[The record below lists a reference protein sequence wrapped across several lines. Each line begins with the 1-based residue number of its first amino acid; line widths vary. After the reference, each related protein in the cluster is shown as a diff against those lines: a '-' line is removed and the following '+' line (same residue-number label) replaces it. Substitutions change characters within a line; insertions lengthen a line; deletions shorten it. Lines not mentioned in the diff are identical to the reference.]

1 MPSLLDISGIPSAT
15 PTGGQGGE
23 TYQHVQTS
31 PEMFGAAQ
39 GVATQRVASAIGS
52 AEQQIAK
59 TRGLYNQITADD
71 AYNQTADY
79 ITKKMHGD
87 PDAVGPDGSPDV
99 GYMGLKGSDALNGRK
114 PLMDDIDAYIKK
126 QRENLR
132 DPEAILHFDMNS
144 RRLRTQTAD
153 SIGRHAD
160 GQFVQYTNGV
170 NNGTANSAI
179 NRIAASPNDDAAF
192 AIAQRDLTSAYIK
205 ESQNIGQNSD
215 EAIRAATEKAT
226 RDSLKARALAIS
238 SGDPSAG
245 NGPAA
250 AMKYIQDHQKELGT
264 EYASLYQHFEAKNNK
279 AVGTGAGAQVF
290 AGANAAVTVRGAAAL
305 PVFAQAAAAV
315 PGGMSPAGAVRLVQI
330 ESGFKANP
338 NPGGKYQGY
347 VQAGAPYWQRYGG
360 GGSPFNLNDSVM
372 AVMRSTAADR
382 QTLASG
388 LGRDPGTI
396 TDGELYLAHQQGPGG
411 ALALMRNPDMPAADA
426 LASAYKGNRAL
437 AAQAIRL
444 NGGNPDA
451 PARDFVA
458 KWTYKFGGEGGMPSI
473 APGGG
478 QMGQMPQFEG
488 PPQSTAP
495 QTPAGPAPAQPEL
508 VSAGPTLGQA
518 PGTTAPQA
526 AAAPIQMSPEEKYA
540 LVASE
545 AIRQV
550 LDRKDL
556 NQEQREYA
564 ISHIKEM
571 AQTFAIA
578 DGANQRARKRA
589 DESASLDWT
598 KKILTGDIS
607 ATTRNEILHDPRIS
621 EASTASNLVAMLEK
635 RAGETPEMRAAKY
648 GAGYQPLLKN
658 IVAPDSEET
667 RISSQKPLLQAYLNG
682 QISDAGLSHLQGVLK
697 EASEGKTGNSTL
709 LSTAME
715 RAKRVMVLNS
725 VKDPLLGST
734 VDDEVGQEKLEQFTH
749 VFVEGLQKTIEAG
762 KSVADYTDPKNVD
775 KIMEQVY
782 PRSERVANALSFGQH
797 SMSSETAAKM
807 QPKLPPPNIKPED
820 WWKAVDAAPARNGV
834 KAPPGIWSEAL
845 TRLAA
850 DPTPQTIDAF
860 NKHFRGTVDGRAI
873 LQQLGVIEKPAA
885 APVTAPPPP
894 APAPR
899 APTNTFSDQVARRA
913 EKQAGQPSIGSVLVD
928 KVKGMLPETGPLAP
942 GTPAN
947 AMAANANSKE
957 AAR

>member
-39 GVATQRVASAIGS
+39 GVATQRVASAIGT
-52 AEQQIAK
+52 AEQQLAK
-59 TRGLYNQITADD
+59 NRGLYNQITADD

-99 GYMGLKGSDALNGRK
+99 GYMGLKGSNALNGRK

-279 AVGTGAGAQVF
+279 AVGTGAGAQMF
-290 AGANAAVTVRGAAAL
+290 AGANAAVTTGRTPMPTDASGMLRMHEGYRDAAYWDVNHWRVGYGSDTITRADGTVEPVTAFTRGITREDAERDLKRRVGLIENDIRGKIGGAKWNALSPAARGAMTSVGYNYGTTPSSVIAAAQTGDATAVANAIAAL
-305 PVFAQAAAAV
+305 PANPKRRAIEAAAA
-315 PGGMSPAGAVRLVQI
+315 AG
-330 ESGFKANP
+330 
-338 NPGGKYQGY
+338 
-347 VQAGAPYWQRYGG
+347 RYGFG
-360 GGSPFNLNDSVM
+360 
-372 AVMRSTAADR
+372 AT
-382 QTLASG
+382 ASG
-388 LGRDPGTI
+388 DTSPIMPGSDPG
-396 TDGELYLAHQQGPGG
+396 
-411 ALALMRNPDMPAADA
+411 
-426 LASAYKGNRAL
+426 ASPLGL
-437 AAQAIRL
+437 
-444 NGGNPDA
+444 
-451 PARDFVA
+451 
-458 KWTYKFGGEGGMPSI
+458 
-473 APGGG
+473 
-478 QMGQMPQFEG
+478 
-488 PPQSTAP
+488 PQSTAP
-495 QTPAGPAPAQPEL
+495 ASPAGAAPPQPEL
-508 VSAGPTLGQA
+508 VSAGQTLGQA

-667 RISSQKPLLQAYLNG
+667 RISSQKPLLQAYLDG

-709 LSTAME
+709 LSTALE

-885 APVTAPPPP
+885 APVAAPPPP
-894 APAPR
+894 AAPKR
-899 APTNTFSDQVARRA
+899 AATNTFADQVARRA

-947 AMAANANSKE
+947 AMAANANTKE